1 MFKTWLDV
9 MDKNDILAF
18 IMLDQSKA
26 LNLVHHGAPTDLD
39 KLVDIKYREIL
50 VYMATNR
57 EVL

>member
-1 MFKTWLDV
+1 

-18 IMLDQSKA
+18 IMLDQSEA
-26 LNLVHHGAPTDLD
+26 LNLVHHAPTDLD